1 MTIDDILTT
10 HQADIAC
17 LLALW
22 QIIHGGDPG
31 PEGFV
36 TDQTT
41 LVLAGMLAAQ
51 LSKTRGSAPLT
62 LESLKKMG
70 DRLGA
75 KVVVSEGKPKEF
87 ISKQG
92 WTWINVNGVWVGI
105 YFHLEPLRE
114 APAKS
119 PGGGGDE

>member
-1 MTIDDILTT
+1 MTIDDIVTT
-10 HQADIAC
+10 HEADIAW

-36 TDQTT
+36 VDETT

-62 LESLKKMG
+62 FESLKKRG
-70 DRLGA
+70 ERFGT
-75 KVVVSEGKPKEF
+75 KVVVSEAQPKEF
-87 ISKQG
+87 ISKVG

-105 YFHLEPLRE
+105 YFYIEPARE
-114 APAKS
+114 LAAQS
-119 PGGGGDE
+119 GSGGDK

>member
-1 MTIDDILTT
+1 MTIDDIVTT
-10 HQADIAC
+10 HQADIAW

-36 TDQTT
+36 ADETT

-62 LESLKKMG
+62 FESVKKMG
-70 DRLGA
+70 DRLGT
-75 KVVVSEGKPKEF
+75 KVVVSGAEPKEF
-87 ISKQG
+87 ISKEG

-105 YFHLEPLRE
+105 YSYVEPARE
-114 APAKS
+114 VAAQS
-119 PGGGGDE
+119 PGGGSDE